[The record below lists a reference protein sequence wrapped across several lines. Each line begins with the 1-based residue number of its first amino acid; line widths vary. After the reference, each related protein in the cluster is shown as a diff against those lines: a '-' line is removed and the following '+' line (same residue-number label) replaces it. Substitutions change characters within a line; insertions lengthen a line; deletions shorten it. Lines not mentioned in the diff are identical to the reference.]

1 MPLDYD
7 PISTLIWAAGYV
19 LVHGLLHGL
28 VFFPFV
34 FGALWLL
41 KRLAM
46 LIFPAPKSI
55 N

>member
-1 MPLDYD
+1 MLLDYD
-7 PISTLIWAAGYV
+7 PISTLLWAAGHI

-46 LIFPAPKSI
+46 LIFPAPKS